1 MAEVETRVT
10 DVKLEQNKLK
20 LIVGLFLIGAGIL
33 LPFLDIKKILQ
44 IIGAVSFGIIGSY
57 MLATWTR
64 QRKSIAIKLMESLKI
79 KSSITLVKTKENKK
93 AKN

>member
-10 DVKLEQNKLK
+10 DVKSEQNKLK
-20 LIVGLFLIGAGIL
+20 LIVGLFLIGVGIL
-33 LPFLDIKKILQ
+33 LPFLDIKKILR

-64 QRKSIAIKLMESLKI
+64 QKKSIAIKLMKPLKI
-79 KSSITLVKTKENKK
+79 KSGIKPVKIKENKK